1 MAARPPGGE
10 VDSSTAHR
18 PGGAAPHPHQHADNP
33 GHQTTHHRLCRPPAY
48 SAEERNVELGLRL
61 DDPALAHG
69 VEKQLR
75 DLEGIVY
82 EQVHD

>member
-1 MAARPPGGE
+1 MAARRRRH
-10 VDSSTAHR
+10 AHPR
-18 PGGAAPHPHQHADNP
+18 ARGRAARGDESAELLSID
-33 GHQTTHHRLCRPPAY
+33 HRFLLVGSANLFC

-75 DLEGIVY
+75 DLEEVVY
-82 EQVHD
+82 EQVHG

>member
-1 MAARPPGGE
+1 MGSA
-10 VDSSTAHR
+10 SLS
-18 PGGAAPHPHQHADNP
+18 
-33 GHQTTHHRLCRPPAY
+33 C

-75 DLEGIVY
+75 DLEEVVY
-82 EQVHD
+82 EQVHG